1 MEKSVRRT
9 TDFDWLRENMSKPR
23 YMEELLKIV
32 FLWLGIA
39 FIVMG
44 LLCYIGILK
53 PKSNSMIQDPKVLG
67 IVYSL
72 LAIAFFIVQNIL
84 KAISFLKNKLH
95 NELLI
100 SGTKINGIVEKVYW
114 QRYTQYGG
122 QSPYRIFYN
131 YTWQGKVYHHKS
143 CLLWDRPD
151 YTVQDSIVV
160 YVNNVG
166 KSTIQ
171 L

>member
-1 MEKSVRRT
+1 
-9 TDFDWLRENMSKPR
+9 MSKPR

-44 LLCYIGILK
+44 ALCYIGILK
-53 PKSNSMIQDPKVLG
+53 PTSNSMIQEPKILG

-72 LAIAFFIVQNIL
+72 LGIAFFIVQTIL
-84 KAISFLKNKLH
+84 KAIASLKNKLH

-100 SGTKINGIVEKVYW
+100 SGTRINGIVEKVHW
-114 QRYTQYGG
+114 QKYTQYGG
-122 QSPYRIFYN
+122 KSPYRILYA
-131 YTWQGKVYHHKS
+131 YTWQGETYHHKS
-143 CLLWDRPD
+143 YLLWDKPD
-151 YTVQDSIVV
+151 MTVHDSIEV

-166 KSTIQ
+166 QSTIQ
-171 L
+171 I